1 MAKQLLNKKN
11 NQTLIFSDELETDLL
26 AMNDQFTNLP
36 FKTMEQMNERMQL
49 TETFLCTIDSLYGR
63 KDVNYMSQ
71 FLQYVLNCVRLGLLI
86 NELN

>member
-11 NQTLIFSDELETDLL
+11 NQTLIFSDERETDLL
-26 AMNDQFTNLP
+26 EMNDQFTNLP
-36 FKTMEQMNERMQL
+36 FKTMEQMNERMLL

-71 FLQYVLNCVRLGLLI
+71 FLQYVLNCVRLGLLKY
-86 NELN
+86 ELN